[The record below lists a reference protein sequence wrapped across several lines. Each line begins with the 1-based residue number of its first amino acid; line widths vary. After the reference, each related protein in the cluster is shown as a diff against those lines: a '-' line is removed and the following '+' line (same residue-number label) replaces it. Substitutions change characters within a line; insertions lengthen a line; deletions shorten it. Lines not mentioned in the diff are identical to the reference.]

1 MNYIRRTGYCVV
13 MGLLAVASAIAA
25 CAPGGEAG
33 GADEGVSSRGQTI
46 CNNDCDPGGDDDD
59 DLPGGGGGTP
69 TAYPIITFW
78 EGNDCQQDQ
87 VGWFGATQLKA
98 ENPPSPA
105 ITIPNTGGS
114 GWEND
119 EARSMR
125 LFHIPEGTRF
135 KVCNSPSC
143 STNESWAVIRVVKNI
158 TDRCVYSFQFNYSPN
173 QDEYVIDELHGSGL
187 DGAVSRVEV
196 YRW

>member
-1 MNYIRRTGYCVV
+1 MDQLRRTECCLVT
-13 MGLLAVASAIAA
+13 GLLAIASALAA
-25 CAPGGEAG
+25 CAPEAPAAR
-33 GADEGVSSRGQTI
+33 GADEGVSTLGQTL
-46 CNNDCDPGGDDDD
+46 CNNDCEPPGDD
-59 DLPGGGGGTP
+59 DLPGGTP
-69 TAYPIITFW
+69 TPYPVITFW

-87 VGWFGATQLKA
+87 VGWFGASTLTRPA
-98 ENPPSPA
+98 PPSPA

-143 STNESWAVIRVVKNI
+143 SPNESWAMIRLVKDVG
-158 TDRCVYSFQFNYSPN
+158 DRCVYSFQFNHSPN
-173 QDEYVIDELHGSGL
+173 QGDYVIDELHGTGL

-196 YRW
+196 YRR